1 MEALRELV
9 ELITRKR
16 VKKVE
21 LFDEQS
27 RNKNSN
33 YYQLFEGIHTSKYA
47 SDEEAAQDIYQ
58 CEASAKKYLI
68 LKTRLKQKLL
78 NTLFFLDMD
87 SQDHLSP
94 REVALYDCSRSLYH
108 AKVLLQNQTDVIAL
122 PIVEKTYKKAR
133 EHALTEIEYDCAK
146 ILTKYY
152 GESQNYKDFV
162 NFKNITERLEKKL
175 FAENRAERFYLETQI
190 TYQKSKS
197 HRETAQKLARNY
209 IQIIREDLQ
218 KHKSQLLENYLLKLQ
233 TLQGQFDDDF
243 SATLHSLN
251 QQEQLYQS
259 EPEIYAPD
267 QLALL
272 QIDKMGTFLQLKD
285 YTQGEAYYQHLVIEE
300 LNESHWFEMQELR
313 LLLALHTQQYAQ
325 AAEVFKNTIEQ
336 NNFRLLDEEGKQKWT
351 IFQAYLHYCYRYLK
365 QKNIRPLIQNTKLNF
380 KLSEFIDDR
389 PPFSKELRGLNVAS
403 LALQVLYYLERQDTS
418 SIADCT
424 QALDMYRRRY
434 PKKDE
439 YFRSEC
445 LINMMLEMKEQ
456 DFRFYQTRK
465 KTDKIYQELK
475 KSPSKAKNESKFIEV
490 FPYEFIWENI
500 LEKLKNFRY
509 G

>member
-47 SDEEAAQDIYQ
+47 SDEEASQDIYQ

-78 NTLFFLDMD
+78 NTLFFLDID
-87 SQDHLSP
+87 DQDNLSP
-94 REVALYDCSRSLYH
+94 KEVALYECGRGLYH
-108 AKVLLQNQTDVIAL
+108 AKVLLQNQSDTIAI
-122 PIVEKTYKKAR
+122 PIIEKIYKKAR

-152 GESQNYKDFV
+152 GESQNFKDFI

-197 HRETAQKLARNY
+197 HRETAQKLAQSY
-209 IQIIREDLQ
+209 IQIIKEDLQ
-218 KHKSQLLENYLLKLQ
+218 KYKSQLLENYLLKLQ
-233 TLQGQFDDDF
+233 TLQGQFDDNF

-251 QQEQLYQS
+251 QQEQLYYS
-259 EPEIYAPD
+259 KPEIYA
-267 QLALL
+267 QEQIALL
-272 QIDKMGTFLQLKD
+272 QIEKMGTFLQLKD
-285 YTQGEAYYQHLVIEE
+285 YTQSEQYYQSLSETE
-300 LNESHWFEMQELR
+300 FNEAHWFEMQELR
-313 LLLALHTQQYAQ
+313 LLLALHTQQYIQ
-325 AAEVFKNTIEQ
+325 AAEVFKVTIEH
-336 NNFRLLDEEGKQKWT
+336 NNFRLLSEENKQKWT
-351 IFQAYLHYCYRYLK
+351 VFQAYLHYCYRYLK
-365 QKNIRPLIQNTKLNF
+365 QKNVRLLIQNTKLNF
-380 KLSEFIDDR
+380 KLSEFVDDR
-389 PPFSKELRGLNVAS
+389 PLFSKAQRGLNIAS
-403 LALQVLYYLERQDTS
+403 IALQVLYYLERQDTT
-418 SIADCT
+418 SITDCT

-445 LINMMLEMKEQ
+445 LINMMIEMKEQ

-490 FPYEFIWENI
+490 FPYEFIWESI